1 MYVMNYALMKRSDL
15 FSLALD
21 RGIKYSYK
29 MNKSQLKSMLE
40 KNDIDPNCVLD
51 KDIQKQMIGYQNTWR
66 AKNKEHVASYKRE
79 YRQRKNK

>member
-1 MYVMNYALMKRSDL
+1 MNYALMKRSDL
-15 FSLALD
+15 SSLALG

-40 KNDIDPNCVLD
+40 KNDIDPNYVLD
-51 KDIQKQMIGYQNTWR
+51 KDIQKQMIGYTNTWC
-66 AKNKEHVASYKRE
+66 AKNKEHLASYMRE